1 MVKTRVVIKRDEIQV
16 HRKIEYFWRMA
27 TIDKS
32 YIDFFADIK
41 RQIREARYRALQVVN
56 KEKITLY
63 WNIGK
68 TICERQQQYG
78 WGKSVVELL
87 AADLQKEFVG
97 TDGFSAR
104 NLWYMRNLYEQYSDS
119 KLILQPLV
127 AEIPWTHNIIILEKC
142 KDEHERFFYIN
153 VTRENQWSK
162 SLLITA
168 IESGHYQKT
177 LLGQT
182 NFKTTLKA
190 PPDINT
196 EAIVKDDYTFDFLN
210 LSEPHTEAQLEQAI
224 LTNIRNFLIELGGD
238 FSFIGNQY
246 PLKIS
251 SKVYEVDLLLFHR
264 ELQCLVAI
272 DLKIDEFNPEFAG
285 KMNFYLTSLN
295 KHVKKPHENNS
306 IGIIICKSKDRTT
319 VEFSLQDINKPIG
332 VATYSLRKEL
342 PKDIQCFFPS
352 KMEFIEKVES
362 ITKYIVDKNENKHKG
377 NIEYYNDQA

>member
-1 MVKTRVVIKRDEIQV
+1 MSTLDITY
-16 HRKIEYFWRMA
+16 IE
-27 TIDKS
+27 
-32 YIDFFADIK
+32 FFADIK
-41 RQIREARYRALQVVN
+41 RQIKEARYRALQVVN

-68 TICERQQQYG
+68 TICERQQQHG

-87 AADLQKEFVG
+87 AAELQKEFVG
-97 TDGFSAR
+97 IDGFSAR
-104 NLWYMRNLYEQYSDS
+104 NLWYMRNLYDQYSES
-119 KLILQPLV
+119 KLILQPMV

-162 SLLITA
+162 SLLINA

-177 LLGQT
+177 LLNQT
-182 NFKTTLKA
+182 NFKATLEA
-190 PPDINT
+190 PLNISA
-196 EAIVKDDYTFDFLN
+196 EAIVKDEYTFDFLN
-210 LSEPHTEAQLEQAI
+210 LSEPHSEAQLEQAI

-246 PLKIS
+246 PLKVNE
-251 SKVYEVDLLLFHR
+251 KVYEVDLLLFHR

-272 DLKIDEFNPEFAG
+272 DLKIEEYKPEFAG
-285 KMNFYLTSLN
+285 KMNFYLSSLN
-295 KHVKKPHENNS
+295 HLVKKPHENNS

-319 VEFSLQDINKPIG
+319 VEFSLQDIHKPIG

-342 PKDIQCFFPS
+342 PKDIQRFFPS
-352 KMEFIEKVES
+352 KKEFIEKVEN
-362 ITKYIVDKNENKHKG
+362 ITHYIKAKNEHKKRG
-377 NIEYYNDQA
+377 DDE